1 MQGNREL
8 QLPFLGCALR
18 PVASRSHYEV
28 VHETRQPNILP
39 LSNVPTCPA
48 GKQEEMQIWLLDFV
62 VNRVKK
68 LLIAFCR
75 LTSGQHFKECGL
87 STSADQA
94 HPQEEGRKG
103 GLAFVSKAVAREKKA
118 NPRVAIFN
126 SVRGL
131 QRGAM
136 ISSQLADGP
145 QRNLSRNSNTLC
157 NVWVKVVFCRQ
168 YSADGHFDRATV
180 GKSFWPFDR
189 DRVNLGGP
197 SLPLSLQIP
206 GDGIKRD
213 PDMD

>member
-48 GKQEEMQIWLLDFV
+48 GKQEEMKIWLLDFV

-75 LTSGQHFKECGL
+75 LTSGLNFKECGL

-94 HPQEEGRKG
+94 HPQEEG
-103 GLAFVSKAVAREKKA
+103 GLAFLSKAVAREKKA

-126 SVRGL
+126 PGRPPTAAECGDFH
-131 QRGAM
+131 AT
-136 ISSQLADGP
+136 
-145 QRNLSRNSNTLC
+145 QRNLSRNSKTL
-157 NVWVKVVFCRQ
+157 
-168 YSADGHFDRATV
+168 
-180 GKSFWPFDR
+180 
-189 DRVNLGGP
+189 L
-197 SLPLSLQIP
+197 
-206 GDGIKRD
+206 
-213 PDMD
+213 

>member
-48 GKQEEMQIWLLDFV
+48 GKQEEMKIWLLDFV

-94 HPQEEGRKG
+94 HPQEEGALLSYQKQSRAKRKQI
-103 GLAFVSKAVAREKKA
+103 LVLQFSTPAVL
-118 NPRVAIFN
+118 P
-126 SVRGL
+126 L
-131 QRGAM
+131 QRSAG
-136 ISSQLADGP
+136 IFTQLNATSAEI
-145 QRNLSRNSNTLC
+145 QRPFC
-157 NVWVKVVFCRQ
+157 NALVKVVGGAVFCQQ

-189 DRVNLGGP
+189 DRGGP
-197 SLPLSLQIP
+197 LLPFSSRKNMWVKGQ
-206 GDGIKRD
+206 K
-213 PDMD
+213 